1 MVTIM
6 LTWYSEIEPLLTRT
20 CCSFTH
26 ALLTLRN
33 VLLALASPCYSASS
47 KLFVEVAVISETL
60 ATEIESSLSGEPST
74 LGRSRLSE
82 TYPEPR
88 GRSVQVRSRWGP
100 LIESAH
106 RQTPS
111 PRGAGA

>member
-1 MVTIM
+1 M

-60 ATEIESSLSGEPST
+60 ATDIESSLSDEPST
-74 LGRSRLSE
+74 LGCSRLSE

-88 GRSVQVRSRWGP
+88 RSSVQFRSSRGP
-100 LIESAH
+100 RNGSSH
-106 RQTPS
+106 RNPGARA
-111 PRGAGA
+111 PDLCGAGA